1 MELITL
7 TTGSSRYENRNC
19 FAECLHKQLD
29 RVSHYSSSVGG
40 NVSTACREKT
50 RGVGK
55 TLIMMLP
62 KGGISSPSKEK
73 DATLQA
79 L

>member
-19 FAECLHKQLD
+19 FAGCLHKQRD

-40 NVSTACREKT
+40 NVSTARRKK
-50 RGVGK
+50 RVVLAK
-55 TLIMMLP
+55 H
-62 KGGISSPSKEK
+62 
-73 DATLQA
+73 
-79 L
+79 